1 MSDYKRQ
8 YTALYAQYMQLIEE
22 GLANP
27 ARAAE
32 KVPQVMAVATQIATV
47 LDEAAKDL
55 ALVPSPSEAIIAEQ
69 QKLTERLQQIQR
81 DYNGLAQNA
90 DKVETLRRI
99 RAYQDESWRPTFAF
113 HLIAFFV
120 LAIILFL
127 VVLFM
132 RQRENVTTSPMS
144 ATMRPTF
151 TY

>member
-27 ARAAE
+27 ARATE
-32 KVPQVMAVATQIATV
+32 KIPQVMAVATRIAAV

-69 QKLTERLQQIQR
+69 QKLAERLQQIQR

-113 HLIAFFV
+113 HLLAFFV

-127 VVLFM
+127 VILFM
-132 RQRENVTTSPMS
+132 RQRENATTSPMS
-144 ATMRPTF
+144 ATIRPTF

>member
-8 YTALYAQYMQLIEE
+8 YTALYTQYMQLIEE

-113 HLIAFFV
+113 HLITFFV

-132 RQRENVTTSPMS
+132 RQRENATTSPMS